1 MPIRFSSL
9 RRLFST
15 GRAPDDARP
24 VSRRQMRQRQQMRGR
39 RIKAIL
45 AGGLVFGVGAT
56 ATVAAWT
63 DSEEA
68 SGSFEAGRFN
78 IELSTDGQWTGT
90 NEMTFNAGNM
100 YPGQKV
106 YAPVSVRTTS
116 NTSLDGKL
124 TISAGG
130 ISNPNTF
137 ASALT
142 YRAVAR
148 STSGVTCNAAN
159 FPGPGDIII
168 GSSGGVPLSSQ
179 PTVDSS
185 QNLEAASAS
194 VQDYCF
200 EVTLANNAPS
210 SAQGLQ
216 ANHTW
221 TFTAESTEPSN

>member
-1 MPIRFSSL
+1 
-9 RRLFST
+9 
-15 GRAPDDARP
+15 
-24 VSRRQMRQRQQMRGR
+24 MRQLRQMRGR

-78 IELSTDGQWTGT
+78 IELRAGGEWNGT

-116 NTSLDGKL
+116 NTSIDGKL
-124 TISAGG
+124 TVSAGG
-130 ISNPNTF
+130 ISSPNAF

-148 STSGVTCNAAN
+148 STSGVACDSKN
-159 FPGPGDIII
+159 FPGPGTFIV
-168 GSSGGVPLSSQ
+168 GGSGGVPLSSEL
-179 PTVDSS
+179 TAGSS
-185 QNLEAASAS
+185 QTLKAASAS

-200 EVTLANNAPS
+200 EVTLASNAPS
-210 SAQGLQ
+210 SAQGLK
-216 ANHTW
+216 ASHTW
-221 TFTAESTEPSN
+221 TFSAESTAPGN

>member
-1 MPIRFSSL
+1 
-9 RRLFST
+9 
-15 GRAPDDARP
+15 
-24 VSRRQMRQRQQMRGR
+24 MRGR
-39 RIKAIL
+39 RIKAVL

-78 IELSTDGQWTGT
+78 IELRAGGEWNGT

-116 NTSLDGKL
+116 NTSIDGKL
-124 TISAGG
+124 TVSAGG

-148 STSGVTCNAAN
+148 SGSGVTCNAGN

-168 GSSGGVPLSSQ
+168 GSSGGVPLSSK
-179 PTVDSS
+179 PTVDSTQS
-185 QNLEAASAS
+185 LKAASAS

-200 EVTLANNAPS
+200 EVTLASNAPS

-216 ANHTW
+216 ASHTW
-221 TFTAESTEPSN
+221 TFTAESTAPGN